1 MSGRPCGTKHSAAQA
16 HAQAAGRGHA
26 KGRGHRGQEKVHTV
40 SAPAPAMAC
49 FVIRHRPDTDTAQA
63 HVHTQAHAKA
73 QAHGHARAQ
82 HTSHIVMSSQP
93 RSNSA
98 SVGMDVR
105 SSLWHTAQRSAGKGA
120 GGRQGGAEHG
130 PHRAGAGA
138 ATWVVAG
145 TYEPMISSI
154 KVKMI

>member
-1 MSGRPCGTKHSAAQA
+1 
-16 HAQAAGRGHA
+16 
-26 KGRGHRGQEKVHTV
+26 VHTV

-49 FVIRHRPDTDTAQA
+49 FVIRHRPDTDTAQAQA